1 MKRAIVLCLV
11 IGLLIAGCGGVAR
24 ESKKEPSPTSFVTP
38 EVTGEAQGAST
49 GAAPLAEE
57 PTGPTAGSDAAGP
70 VVILVPRAVETL
82 DPYLMTTI
90 NPGGSVA
97 AHVWDTLV
105 WINDDLA
112 LEPHLAESWWLV
124 NDITW
129 EFKLRPNITFHN
141 GEPFNAAAVKF
152 SIERAAQLEGGLET
166 FAADV
171 GLQQVEI
178 VDDYTV
184 RLITAEADASLPYQL
199 ASVEMLP
206 PGHYGSGEI
215 DFASSPV
222 GSGPYRFVSWDSEGQ
237 LVLEANPD
245 YWQGVPTVKTLVFA
259 AEPNLDQRLTALI
272 SGEVH
277 IVSDLPPDRAA
288 EAETDSTHLVAIE
301 GLRRLFIGIR
311 AEAGTPLADVRVRQ
325 ALNYA
330 VDVEAI
336 IQNLMAGYGRRYGS
350 WVNPPHD
357 HPALLPWPYDPERAK
372 SLLKEA
378 GYPDG
383 FKTAMDV
390 PMDRYYRGQEVAQA
404 VADDLAAIGIGVE
417 IHTYEW
423 SAYVQRLLSKNTA
436 PLFLLSLQSRGNG
449 VEDTANLSS
458 VFPFNPSLW
467 FNAEFEELLKEARG
481 TFNAQ
486 LRQEVLNR
494 AQAVAYDEAPWIWLW
509 HQYEFYGVS
518 NELDWAPRANGL
530 IYLRPSIGGLVV
542 STFTPTPEAT
552 ASPAIAPAS
561 TATDTPVN
569 TPTLTLTFVALH
581 TPTST
586 LTPVPTNTPSP
597 TDTPTSTPYPAPI
610 LVGPEGGTSFPEGQ
624 DVKLVWEWERDL
636 AENEFFEVR
645 IRLKGEQEFDP
656 MDLVKV
662 PYRIV
667 SASKLTQAGTY
678 EWQVAIVSL
687 AGEEKGASQIGSF
700 EVR

>member
-1 MKRAIVLCLV
+1 
-11 IGLLIAGCGGVAR
+11 
-24 ESKKEPSPTSFVTP
+24 
-38 EVTGEAQGAST
+38 
-49 GAAPLAEE
+49 
-57 PTGPTAGSDAAGP
+57 
-70 VVILVPRAVETL
+70 
-82 DPYLMTTI
+82 
-90 NPGGSVA
+90 
-97 AHVWDTLV
+97 
-105 WINDDLA
+105 
-112 LEPHLAESWWLV
+112 
-124 NDITW
+124 
-129 EFKLRPNITFHN
+129 
-141 GEPFNAAAVKF
+141 
-152 SIERAAQLEGGLET
+152 
-166 FAADV
+166 
-171 GLQQVEI
+171 
-178 VDDYTV
+178 VDDYTI
-184 RLITAEADASLPYQL
+184 RLITAEADASVPYQL

-206 PGHYGSGEI
+206 PGHYGSGEV

-259 AEPNLDQRLTALI
+259 AEPNLDQRLTARI

-277 IVSDLPPDRAA
+277 IVSNLPPDRAA

-311 AEAGTPLADVRVRQ
+311 AEAGTPLADVKVRQ

-336 IQNLMAGYGRRYGS
+336 IQHLMAGYGRRYGS

-357 HPALLPWPYDPERAK
+357 NPALLSWPYDPERAK
-372 SLLKEA
+372 SLLQEA

-383 FKTAMDV
+383 FKTTMDV

-404 VADDLAAIGIGVE
+404 VADDLAAIGIEVE

-436 PLFLLSLQSRGNG
+436 PLFLLSLRSRGNG
-449 VEDTANLSS
+449 IEDTANLSS

-467 FNAEFEELLKEARG
+467 FNAEFEDLLKEARG

-509 HQYEFYGVS
+509 RQYECYGVS
-518 NELDWAPRANGL
+518 NELDWAPRADGL
-530 IYLRPSIGGLVV
+530 IYLRPSVGGLVV
-542 STFTPTPEAT
+542 STFTPTPPAT
-552 ASPAIAPAS
+552 SSPTSVPTS
-561 TATDTPVN
+561 TATDTPTT
-569 TPTLTLTFVALH
+569 TPTLTVTFVALH

-586 LTPVPTNTPSP
+586 STPVPTNTPSP
-597 TDTPTSTPYPAPI
+597 TDTPTSTPYPAPT
-610 LVGPEGGTSFPEGQ
+610 LVGPEEGTLFPEGQ
-624 DVKLVWEWERDL
+624 DVKLVWEWEQDL

-645 IRLKGEQEFDP
+645 IRLRGEQEFDP

-662 PYRIV
+662 PYRFV
-667 SASKLTQAGTY
+667 SASRLTQAGTY

-687 AGEEKGASQIGSF
+687 AGEEKGTSQIRSF